1 MFMLKARIKKEL
13 NSITKYLCN
22 NWVGIVLSIAIGALL
37 IWLIKVLDTRIPTAE
52 YLSFV
57 IFPPF
62 WLSVVVM
69 YVFLIALYQKTVSF
83 FLRYRNSY
91 FLSEPHFLA
100 VDFFILALL
109 PALVYFAYLL
119 LDITAQSTILIASAV
134 LFFVAEYFHAVSK
147 SIKTMAFTNAQDER
161 SQASTLF
168 SDEPISRDEEDLVG
182 RKRFA
187 EALKEHIYN
196 LSFVNSF
203 VIALYGRWGEGK
215 TSILNL
221 FKKEVKND
229 GKILIY
235 EFDPWFF
242 GDENAIVGNFYRGL
256 EDLLQ
261 ENYFIPRDTKKY
273 LTLYPEILIK
283 GFVGLSF
290 NFHRKESE
298 DRPMEIKKKIEQFV
312 SAMDKR
318 VLVVIDNIDR
328 LQREEVLAVFRLVKL
343 TSQMKNMVF
352 LLSFD
357 PSRVAETIKDTERDP
372 YDYIEKIVQLPIHLP
387 MTEQRKIDRFLLFS
401 YPDVGYRSEIDKLFD
416 RLGVEGKRRK
426 DFDEAFVKIY
436 NSELKQLFST
446 FRAAK
451 RYLNSIIFRLPFV
464 EREVNLYD
472 FFMVE
477 VLQTFFPA
485 IYADLKNSPW
495 YYASHWSF
503 EFTLSPLSY
512 NENKR
517 REEIK
522 QHLDNLLIDEKEKT
536 IVISLLEDIFPE
548 VKNAVSRNQANY
560 DGLAASYRIEKR
572 IAHPECYM
580 KYLML
585 DVREGIIPDKEF
597 EDILK
602 QWSESLVKEEDIAS
616 TFFEKY
622 KKESKLIDLLQRLKL
637 HAGSLDKETALAL
650 IGAIYKN
657 CSRFT
662 REGDMWNTEFDQ
674 SEGVIFR
681 ILEDN
686 QSIKKEEIQGVL
698 KEVIENMKC
707 FDYASM
713 VLLTC
718 RKERG
723 GSLHRVYENIKYEDL
738 TDILEKRLKKHFIED
753 KNDVFEE
760 YPQVREYAF
769 ILYQWATRWGDKEKT
784 NKDLVTDYLIGLIE
798 KKPSYAGYFLVYEVK
813 KGLGFHEDQKYFDYS
828 SFVAGYDVDKYTQKL
843 VELGGR
849 AYSTES
855 EKEAIELLLNAHK
868 KAQDEKNKLAQNNT
882 EKTP

>member
-1 MFMLKARIKKEL
+1 MLKVRAKKEL
-13 NSITKYLCN
+13 HSIARYVSN
-22 NWVGIVLSIAIGALL
+22 NWVWIVLCVAIGGLL
-37 IWLIKVLDTRIPTAE
+37 VWLTKTLGVPFFGE
-52 YLSFV
+52 SFSNIV
-57 IFPPF
+57 FPPF
-62 WLSVVVM
+62 LLSLAII
-69 YVFLIALYQKTVSF
+69 YAILIALYQKTVSL

-91 FLSEPHFLA
+91 FLLEPHFLA
-100 VDFFILALL
+100 IDCFVITLL
-109 PALVYFAYLL
+109 PAIVYFVYSHTP
-119 LDITAQSTILIASAV
+119 ITIHSTTLVASFAVFLIVTYFNAV
-134 LFFVAEYFHAVSK
+134 IR
-147 SIKTMAFTNAQDER
+147 SIKSSPHITPNGDTP
-161 SQASTLF
+161 SSTLF
-168 SDEPISRDEEDLVG
+168 SDEPISRDEDDLVG

-215 TSILNL
+215 TSVLNL
-221 FKKEVKND
+221 FKKDIGGER
-229 GKILIY
+229 KILVY

-242 GDENAIVGNFYRGL
+242 GDENAIIGNFYRGL
-256 EDLLQ
+256 EDLLE
-261 ENYFIPRDTKKY
+261 ENYFIPRGIKKY

-283 GFVGLSF
+283 GFVGISLSF
-290 NFHRKESE
+290 RKKESE

-312 SAMDKR
+312 SAMDRR

-328 LQREEVLAVFRLVKL
+328 LQRDEVLAVFRLIKL

-357 PSRVAETIKDTERDP
+357 PSRVAETIQDTERDP
-372 YDYIEKIVQLPIHLP
+372 HDYIEKIVQLPIHLP

-401 YPDVGYRSEIDKLFD
+401 YPDAGYRSEIDKLFD
-416 RLGVEGKRRK
+416 RLGIAEKRRK

-451 RYLNSIIFRLPFV
+451 RYMNSIVFRLPFV

-485 IYADLKNSPW
+485 VYADLKNSPW
-495 YYASHWSF
+495 YYVSHWSF
-503 EFTLSPLSY
+503 EFALSSLSY
-512 NENKR
+512 DENKR

-522 QHLDNLLIDEKEKT
+522 QHLDFLLKDEKEKG

-548 VKNAVSRNQANY
+548 VKNAVSKNHANY
-560 DGLAASYRIEKR
+560 DGLASSYRIEKR

-585 DVREGIIPDKEF
+585 DVREGIISDSEF
-597 EDILK
+597 EDVLK
-602 QWSESLVKEEDIAS
+602 HWDESSDKENDIAT
-616 TFFEKY
+616 TFFDKY

-650 IGAIYKN
+650 INVIYKN
-657 CSRFT
+657 CSKFT
-662 REGDMWNTEFDQ
+662 REDDMWNTEFDQ

-686 QSIKKEEIQGVL
+686 QSFENGEIQGIL
-698 KEVIENMKC
+698 KKVIENMTC
-707 FDYASM
+707 FDYLSM

-718 RKERG
+718 KRERG
-723 GSLHRVYENIKYEDL
+723 GSLHRIYENVKYEEL
-738 TDILEKRLKKHFIED
+738 VEIVENRLKRYFIDD
-753 KNDVFEE
+753 KKDIFEE

-769 ILYQWATRWGDKEKT
+769 ILYQWAIRWGDKEKT
-784 NKDLVTDYLIGLIE
+784 NRDLVTNYLLGLIE
-798 KKPSYAGYFLVYEVK
+798 KKPSYAGYFIAYEVK
-813 KGLGFHEDQKYFDYS
+813 KGLGFHEDKKYFDYS
-828 SFVAGYDVDKYTQKL
+828 SFAAGYDVDKYVQKL
-843 VELGGR
+843 EKLGES

-855 EKEAIELLLNAHK
+855 EKEAVELLLAEHK
-868 KAQDEKNKLAQNNT
+868 KSKDEKINRISS
-882 EKTP
+882 

>member
-1 MFMLKARIKKEL
+1 MLKVRAKKEL
-13 NSITKYLCN
+13 NSIAIYVSN
-22 NWVGIVLSIAIGALL
+22 NWVWIVLCVAIGGLL
-37 IWLIKVLDTRIPTAE
+37 VWLTKTLGVPLFGE
-52 YLSFV
+52 YLSDV
-57 IFPPF
+57 VFPPLL
-62 WLSVVVM
+62 LSLAII
-69 YVFLIALYQKTVSF
+69 YAILIALYQKTVSL

-100 VDFFILALL
+100 IDCFVITLL
-109 PALVYFAYLL
+109 PAIAYFAYSHPP
-119 LDITAQSTILIASAV
+119 ITIHSTTLIASFAV
-134 LFFVAEYFHAVSK
+134 FLIVTYFNAVIR
-147 SIKTMAFTNAQDER
+147 SIKSSAYITPNGNTP
-161 SQASTLF
+161 SSTLF
-168 SDEPISRDEEDLVG
+168 ADEPISRNEEDLVG

-196 LSFVNSF
+196 LSFVSSF

-215 TSILNL
+215 TSVLNL
-221 FKKEVKND
+221 FKKDIGGE

-242 GDENAIVGNFYRGL
+242 GDENAIIGNFYRGL

-261 ENYFIPRDTKKY
+261 ENYFIPRGIKKY
-273 LTLYPEILIK
+273 LTLYPEILIR
-283 GFVGLSF
+283 GFVGLSLSF
-290 NFHRKESE
+290 RGRESE

-372 YDYIEKIVQLPIHLP
+372 HDYIEKIVQLPIHLP

-401 YPDVGYRSEIDKLFD
+401 YPDAGYRSEIDKLFD
-416 RLGVEGKRRK
+416 RLGIEEKRRK

-451 RYLNSIIFRLPFV
+451 RYMNSIVFRLPFV

-477 VLQTFFPA
+477 ILQTFFPA
-485 IYADLKNSPW
+485 VYADLKNSPW

-503 EFTLSPLSY
+503 EFALSPLSY
-512 NENKR
+512 DENKR

-522 QHLDNLLIDEKEKT
+522 QHLDYLLKDEKEKS

-560 DGLAASYRIEKR
+560 DGLVSSYRIEKR

-585 DVREGIIPDKEF
+585 DVREGIIPDSEF

-602 QWSESLVKEEDIAS
+602 QWDKSSDKEKDIAA
-616 TFFEKY
+616 TFFDKY

-637 HAGSLDKETALAL
+637 HAGSLNKETALPL
-650 IGAIYKN
+650 IKVIYNN
-657 CSRFT
+657 CSKFT

-686 QSIKKEEIQGVL
+686 QSIKNEEIHDIL
-698 KEVIENMKC
+698 KEVIENMTC
-707 FDYASM
+707 FDYLSM
-713 VLLTC
+713 ALLTC
-718 RKERG
+718 KQERG
-723 GSLHRVYENIKYEDL
+723 GSLHRIYENVKYGEL
-738 TDILEKRLKKHFIED
+738 VEIVEQRLKQHLIDD
-753 KNDVFEE
+753 KKDIFEE

-769 ILYQWATRWGDKEKT
+769 ILYQWATRWGDKEKN
-784 NKDLVTDYLIGLIE
+784 NKDLVTGYLLGLIE
-798 KKPSYAGYFLVYEVK
+798 KKPSYAGYFIAYEVK
-813 KGLGFHEDQKYFDYS
+813 KGLGFHEDKKYFDYS
-828 SFVAGYDVDKYTQKL
+828 SFVAGYDVDKYVQKL
-843 VELGGR
+843 EELGES

-855 EKEAIELLLNAHK
+855 EKEAVELLLAAHK
-868 KAQDEKNKLAQNNT
+868 KAKDEKDSAQ
-882 EKTP
+882 EGS